1 MQTTTEESISRILG
15 GKTEEKLL
23 SSFFVLYKTARLVER
38 GNATFKKQSDTF
50 FENYAAA
57 AQQLGD
63 VEIKLVSGRYFI
75 NEMMVRFDD
84 KGLSSAESVV
94 IEWRQVGIGG
104 VKFFQGITKAEAEN
118 FFISMASIKPNSENV
133 EAIILRLKNENLSNV
148 QLLSLAEL
156 QKDHSLLSE
165 QVRKQFR
172 QAARKTFFRAMSV
185 AQECMA
191 SAAKGQDIKTTKT
204 KRVVHS
210 LIDHIT
216 RDESSLVELAAIKDY
231 DDYTYAHSTNVCIYA
246 LTLGVRIGMDR
257 ARLSQLG
264 FAALFHDVGKV
275 KLPQDLIRKPD
286 AFDEND
292 WIQMQQHPL
301 LGAKTILR
309 NMKLDL
315 HTARAARG
323 AFEHHINNDFTGYP
337 PLKYKKRITNLYSKI
352 IAVVDSF
359 DALTSGRL
367 YVKKPIPPDEV
378 LKKMHYQMSVKFD
391 PFLLKVFT
399 NVVGIYPAG
408 SLVLLNTEELALI
421 LTNNETDPS
430 TPYIK
435 IVGNKDGLLS
445 EPVWADL
452 TMPEHTDRK
461 ILRMVDPKRYGLNV
475 RDFIL
480 GDD

>member
-1 MQTTTEESISRILG
+1 MQTTTEEQIVRILG
-15 GKTEEKLL
+15 GKNEEKLL
-23 SSFFVLYKTARLVER
+23 NSFFVLYKTARLVEKS
-38 GNATFKKQSDTF
+38 NASFKKQSDVFYESFKT
-50 FENYAAA
+50 AT
-57 AQQLGD
+57 QQFGD
-63 VEIKLVSGRYFI
+63 VEVKLVAGRYFI
-75 NEMMVRFDD
+75 NEMMVRFDE
-84 KGLSSAESVV
+84 KGLSGAESVV
-94 IEWRQVGIGG
+94 AEWRKVGIGG
-104 VKFFQGITKAEAEN
+104 VRFFQNTSKTDVEN
-118 FFISMASIKPNSENV
+118 FFIFMASVKPNAENV
-133 EAIILRLKNENLSNV
+133 DAVIKRLKNENMASV

-156 QKDHSLLSE
+156 QKEHSQLSE
-165 QVRKQFR
+165 EVRKQFR

-185 AQECMA
+185 AQDFMV
-191 SAAKGQDIKTTKT
+191 SVAKGQEVSATKT

-231 DDYTYAHSTNVCIYA
+231 DDYTYAHSTNVCIYS

-315 HTARAARG
+315 HTARCARG

-337 PLKYKKRITNLYSKI
+337 QLKYKKRITNLFAKI
-352 IAVVDSF
+352 IAIVDSF

-367 YVKKPIPPDEV
+367 YVKKAIPPDEV

-421 LTNNETDPS
+421 LTNNEKDPAA
-430 TPYIK
+430 PYIK
-435 IVGNKDGLLS
+435 IVGNKDGLHKD
-445 EPVWADL
+445 PVWVDL
-452 TMPEHTDRK
+452 SLPENADRK
-461 ILRMVDPKRYGLNV
+461 IVRMVDPSRYGLQV

-480 GDD
+480 GD

>member
-1 MQTTTEESISRILG
+1 MQTTTEEQIVRILG
-15 GKTEEKLL
+15 GKNEQKLL
-23 SSFFVLYKTARLVER
+23 NSFFVLYKTARLVEKS
-38 GNATFKKQSDTF
+38 NASFKKQSDVF
-50 FENYAAA
+50 FESLKAASH
-57 AQQLGD
+57 QLGD
-63 VEIKLVSGRYFI
+63 VEVKLVSGRYFI
-75 NEMMVRFDD
+75 NEMMVRFDE
-84 KGLSSAESVV
+84 KGLSGAESVV
-94 IEWRQVGIGG
+94 TEWRKVGIGG
-104 VKFFQGITKAEAEN
+104 VRFFQNISKTDVEN
-118 FFISMASIKPNSENV
+118 FFIFMASVKPNSENV
-133 EAIILRLKNENLSNV
+133 ESIIQRLKNENLASV

-156 QKDHSLLSE
+156 QKDHSQLSE

-185 AQECMA
+185 AQDFMV
-191 SAAKGQDIKTTKT
+191 SVAKGQEVNATKT

-231 DDYTYAHSTNVCIYA
+231 DDYTYAHSTNVCIYS

-257 ARLSQLG
+257 ARRSQLG

-315 HTARAARG
+315 HTARCARG

-337 PLKYKKRITNLYSKI
+337 QLKYKKRITNLYSKI
-352 IAVVDSF
+352 IAIVDSF

-421 LTNNETDPS
+421 LTNNEKDPS
-430 TPYIK
+430 APYLK
-435 IVGNKDGLLS
+435 IVGNKDGLLK
-445 EPVWADL
+445 EPIWSDL
-452 TMPEHTDRK
+452 SLPENTDRK
-461 ILRMVDPKRYGLNV
+461 IVRMVDPARYGLQV

-480 GDD
+480 GD